1 MAAGNEHGL
10 GPGSGDLISSVA
22 DSVPLVLDF
31 GGLTLRPH
39 WEDQG
44 WIDSPLDLSDS
55 DLSKP
60 LSDSPNVAIYNH
72 VYFPEVYQE
81 LVEACNGLPRACHFV
96 TTDSVEKAAA
106 IQAMHGRWS
115 CHRDLEIRVV
125 PNRGRDLA
133 PFLCAW
139 GTEPASHPVVLHL
152 HSKVSTYDPGFGTAW
167 RRHMLQQLLGGD
179 LHGADC
185 FRAIKNQSL
194 GLIIP
199 WPHPAVANC
208 CHWGPNYQ
216 RSKQLLALLGLQLRR
231 FQPLSFP
238 AGSFFW
244 CAGSILGPLLNL
256 GLKMDHFASEPIGV
270 DGGLP
275 HALERCLG
283 FLPSLVGLRTGVRKL
298 DSIRFDATDS
308 SIQGASLAAATEISR
323 QISRQTI
330 KILPDPFKQELKYS
344 SIFENLLQAY
354 LDQRP
359 ELYGGQAAHIV
370 VGGH

>member
-10 GPGSGDLISSVA
+10 GPGLGNLISNFA

-39 WEDQG
+39 WEDES
-44 WIDSPLDLSDS
+44 WINSPSELLNS

-60 LSDSPNVAIYNH
+60 LTDSPNVAIYNH
-72 VYFPEVYQE
+72 VFFPEVYQE
-81 LVEACNGLPRACHFV
+81 LLQACNELPRACHFV

-139 GTEPASHPVVLHL
+139 GTEPANHPVVLHL
-152 HSKVSTYDPGFGTAW
+152 HSKVSSYDPGLGTAW
-167 RRHMLQQLLGGD
+167 RRHMLQQLLGG
-179 LHGADC
+179 GQRGTDC
-185 FRAIKNQSL
+185 SRAIQNYSV

-256 GLKMDHFASEPIGV
+256 GLQMDHFASEPIGE

-298 DSIRFDATDS
+298 DSIGFGAIDS
-308 SIQGASLAAATEISR
+308 SIQGSSFAAATEISR
-323 QISRQTI
+323 QTFQ
-330 KILPDPFKQELKYS
+330 ILPDPFQQEQKYS
-344 SIFENLLQAY
+344 SVFEDLLQAY

-359 ELYGGQAAHIV
+359 ELYGGQAAHIIV
-370 VGGH
+370 NGNIS